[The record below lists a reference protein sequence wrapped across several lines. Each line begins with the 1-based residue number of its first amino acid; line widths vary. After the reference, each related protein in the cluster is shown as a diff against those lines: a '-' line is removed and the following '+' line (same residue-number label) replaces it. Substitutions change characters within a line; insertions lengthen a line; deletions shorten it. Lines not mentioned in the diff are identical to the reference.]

1 LQPLEVSQTNLELL
15 LAGFDAFNSGDLERI
30 LTFVDPQ
37 FEVSVPRELS
47 AEPDTYRGYE
57 GVRRYFE
64 TFAEAMDR
72 ITFHAERVWDTGED
86 LVVELRLTAIGR
98 QTGIPVQQTAFLVW
112 TVRDGKALRV
122 RTYAALEPALASA
135 GLPEDPGRPDFEGA

>member
-1 LQPLEVSQTNLELL
+1 
-15 LAGFDAFNSGDLERI
+15 
-30 LTFVDPQ
+30 
-37 FEVSVPRELS
+37 
-47 AEPDTYRGYE
+47 
-57 GVRRYFE
+57 
-64 TFAEAMDR
+64 M
-72 ITFHAERVWDTGED
+72 
-86 LVVELRLTAIGR
+86 VELRLTAIGR